1 MGDCNFE
8 EDTCAWK
15 NAEKNVD
22 FEWVRHR
29 GETPSGSDAT
39 GPSIDHT
46 YGTSRGT
53 YLFIDTSSPY
63 LKLGAKGTLFNKHY
77 SNFN

>member
-1 MGDCNFE
+1 MALLILINFKKG
-8 EDTCAWK
+8 AWK

-29 GETPSGSDAT
+29 GETPSGSGAT

-46 YGTSRGT
+46 YGTDRGT
-53 YLFIDTSSPY
+53 YLFIDTSSPTIKAGGKGK
-63 LKLGAKGTLFNKHY
+63 LKKAIIQ
-77 SNFN
+77 